1 VNRTVTKVA
10 GIITAV
16 AVVLLLVYAFGSGD
30 PTPTAGPT
38 SGDPTATSASATGRS
53 ADRTPARGRATATAR
68 TTTAPRPSSLP
79 RPSDGLA
86 WVRLAD
92 LPVQARQ
99 TVALIDAGG
108 PFPYAKDGATFS
120 NFEGVLPQRARGYYR
135 EYTVRTPGERD
146 RGARRIVTGDRDREL
161 FYTADH
167 YDTFA
172 RVQR

>member
-1 VNRTVTKVA
+1 MNRTVTKVG

-16 AVVLLLVYAFGSGD
+16 AVVLLLAYTYLPSGGA
-30 PTPTAGPT
+30 PPTAAP
-38 SGDPTATSASATGRS
+38 
-53 ADRTPARGRATATAR
+53 
-68 TTTAPRPSSLP
+68 TTTATTARGSDTPPP
-79 RPSDGLA
+79 PDGGDGLA

-108 PFPYAKDGATFS
+108 PFPYAKDGATFN
-120 NFEGVLPQRARGYYR
+120 NFEGVLPSKPRGYYR
-135 EYTVRTPGERD
+135 EYTVKTPGERD

-161 FYTADH
+161 FYTDDH
-167 YDTFA
+167 YETFA